1 MQLHAACAAAAFH
14 TTLHSFSCHR
24 LFQMSPQMTALFPKF
39 CDVPQDKLE
48 ENEEFR
54 FHAKQ
59 VVETVALAVS
69 ILDDIPELVC
79 ALEDLGRVH
88 SHLKVE
94 GHHFKVRVFA
104 AARLAEIY
112 FLVLLSS
119 ARQAVGEALVWTM
132 QQGLGD
138 KLTSSTQE
146 AWINFYGIVTDR
158 MYVGLRDARALANQA
173 EAEDQ
178 DESATGEACA
188 CSTSESAQ
196 TISSDDD

>member
-1 MQLHAACAAAAFH
+1 
-14 TTLHSFSCHR
+14 
-24 LFQMSPQMTALFPKF
+24 MSPQMTALFPKF

-104 AARLAEIY
+104 AARLAEID
-112 FLVLLSS
+112 FFGFVILCTSGCRGS
-119 ARQAVGEALVWTM
+119 AGVDHAARTGRQAN
-132 QQGLGD
+132 QQHARGLD
-138 KLTSSTQE
+138 KL
-146 AWINFYGIVTDR
+146 
-158 MYVGLRDARALANQA
+158 LRDSDGQNVRWT
-173 EAEDQ
+173 EGR
-178 DESATGEACA
+178 TCA
-188 CSTSESAQ
+188 GKPSRS
-196 TISSDDD
+196 